1 MKGNNLT
8 AANVNKAPSEVILE
22 REIREY
28 FALIAQV
35 MSFRRE
41 KSLTTKQFSDLAN
54 LEESKIKALESGDY
68 VPSKLE
74 IVAIKRALT

>member
-1 MKGNNLT
+1 MT

-68 VPSKLE
+68 LPSNLE

>member
-1 MKGNNLT
+1 LKGNNLT

-68 VPSKLE
+68 LPSNLE

>member
-8 AANVNKAPSEVILE
+8 ADNVNKAPSEVILE

-68 VPSKLE
+68 LPSNLE